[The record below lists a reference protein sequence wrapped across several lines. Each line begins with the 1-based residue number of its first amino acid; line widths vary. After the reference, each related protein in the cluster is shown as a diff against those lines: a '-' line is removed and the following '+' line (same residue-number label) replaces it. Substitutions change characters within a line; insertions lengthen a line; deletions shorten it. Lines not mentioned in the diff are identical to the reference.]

1 MSKDE
6 YINLLR
12 NTDLTEK
19 KEIIKHKS
27 LALYKMGKE
36 IKIYGS
42 IEVEK
47 PKFH

>member
-1 MSKDE
+1 MHKFIEKYWFDW
-6 YINLLR
+6 
-12 NTDLTEK
+12 K